1 MEHLTNSNIIYL
13 LLHYLNVQ
21 EDAHKYSIP
30 RDLERQHKNVV
41 FELWHSVR
49 AANIN

>member
-21 EDAHKYSIP
+21 EDVHKYSIP